1 MDEHHWESDDDI
13 FYDIDSDVE
22 YNDAHEHID
31 LGQDDHQ
38 DQDHREQESNKGSD
52 TLVQKECQE
61 NPNKEDISR
70 PPAVL
75 PKGSLESIIFRE
87 PLNAHSKPRIKRP
100 IILQGLERTESSTN
114 PNNPF
119 QDTSDS
125 ELDEVESELE
135 LEQEFSQYRK
145 ERMRP
150 NLEQLQDGDV
160 CFFCGTLTPYERRR
174 STHTPYPTIYQCDDC
189 YQHLSPEALPSSL
202 LEAHKKELKQ
212 LEESVRINSNKG
224 PELVDDESLCA
235 GDPSLVAAGMS
246 WSAEEGE
253 LFFQGLRRFGKHN
266 VWAVQEHVKTRSLAE
281 VVAMIQTMEMEL
293 SRRRHF
299 ELETATLSKMPMAEE
314 ASELQI
320 KIEEMCATALMD
332 GEMKMA
338 SKRHQEAGPTV
349 DPDLVSKASLF
360 NMKVLC
366 DLSSRLYI
374 QNESAG
380 LEREVALAMYD
391 ALKEWLTPLI
401 KELIVVHHERHRI
414 SLRLYK
420 EKTEL
425 PILPEITTSAVLR
438 TLYARQHPLDSGAFF
453 RNLGDRLNYMIF
465 DDRPPAMRNETL
477 GIKPISPM
485 WVPGGFGK
493 KYYLNEQVDRAQAEA
508 PDSDQDQE
516 TDDGFSAEEE
526 AENKLEAPLAYIP
539 ERKDQECR
547 ADNLN
552 SHDWDDLWISQA
564 RDARQGSRAAAEPSA
579 SLVSTK
585 RRRFRETHP
594 LVSTAMPHNTWNEGV
609 ERLSANSYALPVNV
623 TSETPPSLMGLSE
636 NARIQ
641 SMNKRKRTQEQKV
654 YLEPQDVVDP
664 GVLVEKETSLQVM
677 SLQRQMRDMA
687 TRMNRLRP
695 FEIHAPGYGILPQ
708 GASFM
713 YDATR
718 PPPKSGFGL
727 GERSRGGIWL
737 MDKNPNELINASG
750 YITVSDTEDEREERR
765 GCKLQMKADEKIE
778 RKRQ

>member
-1 MDEHHWESDDDI
+1 MDEHHWESDDDV
-13 FYDIDSDVE
+13 FYDIDPDFE
-22 YNDAHEHID
+22 YNDVHEHID
-31 LGQDDHQ
+31 LGQDDHRG
-38 DQDHREQESNKGSD
+38 QDHLEQETNKEND
-52 TLVQKECQE
+52 TRVRKKRKE
-61 NPNKEDISR
+61 NPSKEEILR
-70 PPAVL
+70 PPAIL

-114 PNNPF
+114 LNNPF

-125 ELDEVESELE
+125 ELDEIESELE
-135 LEQEFSQYRK
+135 LEQGFNQYRK

-150 NLEQLQDGDV
+150 KLEQQQDGD
-160 CFFCGTLTPYERRR
+160 
-174 STHTPYPTIYQCDDC
+174 
-189 YQHLSPEALPSSL
+189 
-202 LEAHKKELKQ
+202 
-212 LEESVRINSNKG
+212 
-224 PELVDDESLCA
+224 
-235 GDPSLVAAGMS
+235 
-246 WSAEEGE
+246 
-253 LFFQGLRRFGKHN
+253 
-266 VWAVQEHVKTRSLAE
+266 
-281 VVAMIQTMEMEL
+281 TMEMEL

-299 ELETATLSKMPMAEE
+299 KLETATLSKMPMAEE

-320 KIEEMCATALMD
+320 KIEEMCAAALMD
-332 GEMKMA
+332 GEMKEA
-338 SKRHQEAGPTV
+338 SKRHQETAPTV
-349 DPDLVSKASLF
+349 DLDIVSKTSLF
-360 NMKVLC
+360 NMKALC

-374 QNESAG
+374 QNEGAG
-380 LEREVALAMYD
+380 LEREVVLAMYD

-414 SLRLYK
+414 SLRLNK

-453 RNLGDRLNYMIF
+453 RKLGDRLNYMIF
-465 DDRPPAMRNETL
+465 DDRPPAMRSETL
-477 GIKPISPM
+477 GIKAISPI

-526 AENKLEAPLAYIP
+526 TEKKLETPLAYIP
-539 ERKDQECR
+539 ERKDQECQT
-547 ADNLN
+547 DNLN
-552 SHDWDDLWISQA
+552 SHDWDDLWLSRA
-564 RDARQGSRAAAEPSA
+564 RDACPGSRTATEPNTP
-579 SLVSTK
+579 LVSTK

-594 LVSTAMPHNTWNEGV
+594 LVLTAMPHSTWNEGV
-609 ERLSANSYALPVNV
+609 ERLSANSYALPIN
-623 TSETPPSLMGLSE
+623 ETNETLSSSLGLFK

-664 GVLVEKETSLQVM
+664 GILVEKESSLQVM
-677 SLQRQMRDMA
+677 SLQRQMRDVA
-687 TRMNRLRP
+687 TRMNRPRP
-695 FEIHAPGYGILPQ
+695 FEIYAPGYGILPQ

-727 GERSRGGIWL
+727 GERSRGGVWL

-750 YITVSDTEDEREERR
+750 YITVSDTEDEREEHR
-765 GCKLQMKADEKIE
+765 GWKLQMKADEKIE
-778 RKRQ
+778 LASRPKRQ